1 MNRFSNVFVFKPAKA
16 GLSKAVQVTTET
28 SVELFI
34 CTDYDEKEKALIRE
48 IKNTTKEPYRQYRLS
63 DGSTV
68 LINERRLYRIR

>member
-1 MNRFSNVFVFKPAKA
+1 MNRFSNVFVFKPAKV
-16 GLSKAVQVTTET
+16 GQSKALQVTTET

-48 IKNTTKEPYRQYRLS
+48 IKNTTRDSYRQHHLS

-68 LINERRLYRIR
+68 LINERRL